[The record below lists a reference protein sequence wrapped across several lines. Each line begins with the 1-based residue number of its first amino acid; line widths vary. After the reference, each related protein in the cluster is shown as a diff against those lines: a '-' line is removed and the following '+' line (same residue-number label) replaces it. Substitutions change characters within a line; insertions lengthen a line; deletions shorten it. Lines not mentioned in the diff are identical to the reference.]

1 MAKKPK
7 KRGNGE
13 GSVYKRKDGRWV
25 GQYFDKTAVPPKY
38 RYVYADTQAEALRK
52 RSEAMAKR
60 GSDPAF
66 DAGRTTM
73 GELLDRWLE
82 DSVRDSLK
90 AITYENYSML
100 TRRHLIPALGLY
112 KLEDL
117 TPDHIRKF
125 KSTKLSAGLSTRTVQ
140 LLLALLRQ
148 ALQQAV
154 DDGLVP
160 RNVAQNVK
168 VPQSRKDEIRYLNVE
183 QAKKLLYAARGD
195 RLEALYV
202 LAIHS
207 GLRQGELLG
216 LKWEDVDF
224 EAGTLSVKRTLSS
237 AKDGSRFTTPKT
249 KKSRRNV
256 PLTANAVEALQR
268 HKAMQDEERSM
279 AGSSWEDSDLVFRST
294 TGTPLQRQNLVAR
307 SFKPLLDK
315 AGLPLSFRFHDLRH
329 TAASLLFAGDVHPKV
344 VQELL
349 GHSTVAITLDVYS
362 HMVPGMSAQA
372 ARAMENALS

>member
-1 MAKKPK
+1 VARKPK
-7 KRGNGE
+7 KRANRE

-25 GQYFDKTAVPPKY
+25 GQYFDHTATPPKY
-38 RYVYADTQAEALRK
+38 RYVYAKTQDEALRK
-52 RSEAMAKR
+52 RNEAMSKWAS
-60 GSDPAF
+60 GMAF
-66 DAGRTTM
+66 DASRTTM
-73 GELLDRWLE
+73 GEFLTRWIE
-82 DSVRDSLK
+82 ESVRNSVK
-90 AITYENYSML
+90 PITYENYSML
-100 TRRHLIPALGLY
+100 TRHHLIPALERY

-125 KSTKLSAGLSTRTVQ
+125 SSTKLNAGLATRTVQ
-140 LLLALLRQ
+140 LLLALLRK

-168 VPQSRKDEIRYLNVE
+168 VHQVRKDEVRHLNVE
-183 QAKKLLYAARGD
+183 EAKKLLYSARGD

-202 LAIHS
+202 LAIHT

-224 EAGTLSVKRTLSS
+224 EARTLSVKRTLSS
-237 AKDGSRFTTPKT
+237 AKDGPRFTIPKT

-256 PLTANAVEALQR
+256 SLTGDAIEALER
-268 HKAMQDEERSM
+268 HRAMQDEERSM
-279 AGSSWEDSDLVFRST
+279 AGGSWEDLDLVFRST
-294 TGTPLQRQNLVAR
+294 TGTPIERHNLVAR

-315 AGLPLSFRFHDLRH
+315 ASLPRTFRFHDLRH
-329 TAASLLFAGDVHPKV
+329 TAASLLFVEGVHPKV

-372 ARAMENALS
+372 ARAMEDALS